1 METIKIET
9 ESPKLTEAKVS
20 QEVQDTIA
28 KNLKASADAKKKRE
42 NQKATQKTTSK
53 PTFTKKGGKRSKEL
67 KAATTSLADVFKAL
81 KQN

>member
-1 METIKIET
+1 MKKIKVET

-28 KNLKASADAKKKRE
+28 KNLKATADAKKRTE
-42 NQKATQKTTSK
+42 NAKKKKKTSN
-53 PTFTKKGGKRSKEL
+53 PSFNKKKGKRSKDL

>member
-1 METIKIET
+1 MEKIKVET

-28 KNLKASADAKKKRE
+28 KNLKATADAKKK
-42 NQKATQKTTSK
+42 KTTSK
-53 PTFTKKGGKRSKEL
+53 KKSSKPSFNKKKGKRSKEL